1 MDAIELTTLRQ
12 ELLRDAEV
20 AESALATAHE
30 RFAIAGPAQ
39 EEACAF
45 HLCRLFN
52 VVEQM
57 ALRIA
62 KRFENAIDDP
72 ARWHAELMR
81 RMTLDIPGVR
91 PPLFPR
97 ELATPLGELRG
108 FRRVFTHAYDLVL
121 RREKLAL
128 LLADADAVVS
138 GLREHALRFVEG
150 VAKLHGIRIET

>member
-12 ELLRDAEV
+12 ELLRDTEV
-20 AESALATAHE
+20 AESALATARE
-30 RFAIAGPAQ
+30 RFAGAGPAQ

-57 ALRIA
+57 ALRVA

-72 ARWHAELMR
+72 ARWHAELIR

-97 ELATPLGELRG
+97 ELAAPLGELRG
-108 FRRVFTHAYDLVL
+108 FRHVFTHAYDLVL

-128 LLADADAVVS
+128 LLADADSVVS
-138 GLREHALRFVEG
+138 GLRGHALRFVEG
-150 VAKLHGIRIET
+150 VAKLHGIT

>member
-12 ELLRDAEV
+12 ELLRDVEV
-20 AESALATAHE
+20 AETSLATAHQ
-30 RFAIAGPAQ
+30 RFAGAGPAH

-45 HLCRLFN
+45 HLCRFFN
-52 VVEQM
+52 VIEQM

-72 ARWHAELMR
+72 ARWHAELIR

-97 ELATPLGELRG
+97 ELAAPLNELRG
-108 FRRVFTHAYDLVL
+108 FRHVFTHAYDLVL
-121 RREKLAL
+121 RREKLEL
-128 LLADADAVVS
+128 LLTDADSIVS
-138 GLREHALRFVEG
+138 GFRERALRFVEE
-150 VAKLHGIRIET
+150 VAKLHGIQQP